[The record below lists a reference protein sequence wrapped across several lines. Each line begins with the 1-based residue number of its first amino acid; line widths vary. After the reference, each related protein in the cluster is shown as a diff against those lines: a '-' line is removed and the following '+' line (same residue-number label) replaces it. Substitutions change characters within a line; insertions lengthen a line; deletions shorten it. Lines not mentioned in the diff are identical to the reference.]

1 MIFEERKWAE
11 LAENMVRTQIAAR
24 GISNGRILD
33 ALAKVPRHVF
43 VPEELRFMAYDDCP
57 LPIGYGQTISQPY
70 MVARMTELLDP
81 KAGEKVLEIGTGSGY
96 QAAVLAYLGAK
107 VFSIERIE
115 PLAKRAQDNL
125 RKLGLSASVIVGD
138 GIKGLPEEAPFDAV
152 IVTAAST
159 EVAQAWKEQLKDDG
173 RILLPLRLHSGV
185 ERLLLLIRSEG
196 KEEEQ
201 WYDYCRF
208 VPLLPGVEKTM

>member
-1 MIFEERKWAE
+1 VVFEGHKWVE
-11 LAENMVRTQIAAR
+11 IAENMVGTQIAAR
-24 GISNGRILD
+24 GISNRRILE
-33 ALAKVPRHVF
+33 AFAKVPRHVF

-81 KAGEKVLEIGTGSGY
+81 KAGEKILEIGTGSGY
-96 QAAVLAYLGAK
+96 QAAILAYLGAK

-115 PLAKRAQDNL
+115 PLARRAQDNL
-125 RKLGLSASVIVGD
+125 RKLGIGASVIVGD
-138 GIKGLPEEAPFDAV
+138 GTKGLPEEAPFDAV

-159 EVAQAWKEQLKDDG
+159 EISQAWKEQLKDDG
-173 RILLPLRLHSGV
+173 RILLPLRLHPGV
-185 ERLLLLIRSEG
+185 ERLLLLVRTGG
-196 KEEEQ
+196 KEQEL

-208 VPLLPGVEKTM
+208 VPLLPGVEKTK